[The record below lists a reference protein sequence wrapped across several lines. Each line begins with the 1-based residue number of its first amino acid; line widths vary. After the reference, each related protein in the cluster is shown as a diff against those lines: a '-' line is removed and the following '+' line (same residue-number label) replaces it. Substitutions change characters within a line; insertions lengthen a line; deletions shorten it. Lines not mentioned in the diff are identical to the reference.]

1 MFHFPTSPPQRL
13 YIHPVVTTHNTQRG
27 FPIRTPSDHSSFT
40 NSPRLIADYRV
51 LHRPLMPRHPPCALE
66 HSPPH
71 TRHTQTTKRPAH
83 AHEGGKTNN
92 TRNTKSN
99 KITTTTHINMRVIAR
114 CSRPLF
120 TNQQQPPHTQTTT
133 PTNRDH
139 NPRRWKKNHHTP
151 LRACGPVP
159 PQPNSVQAHTHTPP
173 HEHSI
178 HEHPEVIRQCRS
190 FAVFHP

>member
-1 MFHFPTSPPQRL
+1 MGTEMFHFPTSPPTRL

-71 TRHTQTTKRPAH
+71 TNTHKPESLHMRVRVTRRITQETQKQTKSQQPHTNARGCQMLASTIH
-83 AHEGGKTNN
+83 KTN
-92 TRNTKSN
+92 
-99 KITTTTHINMRVIAR
+99 
-114 CSRPLF
+114 
-120 TNQQQPPHTQTTT
+120 
-133 PTNRDH
+133 
-139 NPRRWKKNHHTP
+139 NHHTP
-151 LRACGPVP
+151 KPPPPNTGMTIHGSGKRQQPHTSVCGPVL
-159 PQPNSVQAHTHTPP
+159 PQPNSVPAHTHTPP
-173 HEHSI
+173 WEHSI
-178 HEHPEVIRQCRS
+178 HEHPTAAHKCRS